1 MRFRSLCTPAHAEGY
16 GASEGTTEETLIDVW
31 KPSLEPLLS
40 LKPLAKIRAIVAAAV
55 LALGGA
61 GVTIH
66 YWATEP
72 VALGSAHVVEVSGR
86 ITEVVTVD
94 GKHSQLRIWIEGRE
108 HPFCVTGDSRALLP
122 ADIIERL
129 QRAETAVI
137 AVERDEIASPRRNY
151 REGLVFRE
159 IRMLSL
165 DGAPAVT
172 LEASSKQISERHHFV
187 RVVAPAIA
195 AFSAICLGIG
205 LRERWRFGVREC
217 RSLPPLTRRGVVRP
231 RVDR

>member
-1 MRFRSLCTPAHAEGY
+1 MVRPG
-16 GASEGTTEETLIDVW
+16 GGTAGRTLIDVW
-31 KPSLEPLLS
+31 KPSLQPLLS
-40 LKPLAKIRAIVAAAV
+40 LKPLAELRAIVAAAV

-61 GVTIH
+61 VVTIH

-72 VALGSAHVVEVSGR
+72 VALGSEHVVEVSGR

-108 HPFCVTGDSRALLP
+108 DPFCVTGDSRALLP

-137 AVERDEIASPRRNY
+137 AFEMEEIASPRHNY
-151 REGLVFRE
+151 REGLSFRE

-205 LRERWRFGVREC
+205 LRERWRFDVRATA
-217 RSLPPLTRRGVVRP
+217 PRGQ
-231 RVDR
+231 